1 MKVLEARRTQSTL
14 DAIKKAVA
22 LIDEAKVPRAK
33 KALESLAKK
42 LAAKL
47 SGAKKASTKPRKPSA
62 FSLYVSKHSKEAQ
75 AANPGKKMSEIMKI
89 LSKMY
94 HAEQDG
100 APAPAARGRSR
111 SPSPARGRS
120 KSPKRAP
127 SPKRA
132 KSPAKKAPKKK

>member
-1 MKVLEARRTQSTL
+1 MKVLEARRTQSTV

-22 LIDEAKVPRAK
+22 LIDDAKVPRAK

-75 AANPGKKMSEIMKI
+75 AAHKGLKMSEIMKI

-94 HAEQDG
+94 HAEQAG
-100 APAPAARGRSR
+100 EAPRGRSR

-132 KSPAKKAPKKK
+132 KSPARRAAPKKK